1 MIVVDTNLVA
11 YLLLGGEKTP
21 GARLAFRKDPM
32 WAAPILWRSEFRNV
46 IAAYLRR
53 GMLRLS
59 DALEVMQ
66 DAETLFQGAEYK
78 VDSRHVLKLAAESA
92 CSAYDCEFVAL
103 AQQLSVPLLTSDA
116 EKLRQFPQTAV
127 SLEAF
132 TRNR

>member
-11 YLLLGGEKTP
+11 YLLLGGEKTQ

-46 IAAYLRR
+46 LAAYLRR
-53 GMLRLS
+53 GNLALK
-59 DALEVMQ
+59 DALDVMQ
-66 DAETLFQGAEYK
+66 EAEALFRGAEYS
-78 VDSRHVLKLAAESA
+78 VESGHVLRLASESG

-103 AQQLSVPLLTSDA
+103 AQQLGVPLLTSDA
-116 EKLRQFPQTAV
+116 EILRQFPQTAV

-132 TRNR
+132 AKNR

>member
-11 YLLLGGEKTP
+11 YLLLGGEKTQA
-21 GARLAFRKDPM
+21 ARLAFRKDPM

-46 IAAYLRR
+46 LAAYLRR
-53 GMLRLS
+53 GRLTLK

-66 DAETLFQGAEYK
+66 EAEALFLGAEYS
-78 VDSRHVLKLAAESA
+78 VESAQVLKLVSESG

-103 AQQLSVPLLTSDA
+103 AEQLSVPLLTSDA
-116 EKLRQFPQTAV
+116 EILRQFPQTAI

-132 TRNR
+132 ARKR